1 MKVIAEKTFVHED
14 EKINQMLPDKRGAR
28 IVIALQD
35 GKKIEGS
42 VDDCR
47 GGEVYPYPVSQLE
60 SKFID
65 LCTPVLGK
73 KRTDRALELLRDL
86 ESLDRMERLTDLLGL
101 RAGPMIEI
109 RIHGRGG
116 QGAVVASKVMASA
129 FFKQGKV
136 GSGLS
141 LPSEL
146 RDGGRPWPAYTRVD
160 DQEITLRCS
169 VRNPD
174 HLIVLDQ
181 NLTRNADITQGLK
194 EGGWIVINSEKD
206 PKDLAFPPQFHVATV
221 DASGIAI
228 RHGLGSKSSPI
239 VSTVILGAFAKAT
252 GLLKLSEVLEAIR
265 ENVPVYINQN
275 VAGAREAYQ
284 RVKTERSG

>member
-1 MKVIAEKTFVHED
+1 
-14 EKINQMLPDKRGAR
+14 
-28 IVIALQD
+28 
-35 GKKIEGS
+35 
-42 VDDCR
+42 
-47 GGEVYPYPVSQLE
+47 
-60 SKFID
+60 
-65 LCTPVLGK
+65 
-73 KRTDRALELLRDL
+73 
-86 ESLDRMERLTDLLGL
+86 
-101 RAGPMIEI
+101 MIEI

-129 FFKQGKV
+129 FFKQGKWV
-136 GSGLS
+136 QSF
-141 LPSEL
+141 PSFGAE
-146 RDGGRPWPAYTRVD
+146 RRGAPVAAFARVD

-169 VRNPD
+169 VRSPD

-239 VSTVILGAFAKAT
+239 VSTVVLGAFAKAT
-252 GLLKLSEVLEAIR
+252 GLLKLSKVLEAIR
-265 ENVPVYINQN
+265 ENVPVYIDQN

-284 RVKTERSG
+284 RVRTERSV